1 MTHASSPPRAARRA
15 LRLIVAAVTLGGLV
29 LAVPAFLSA
38 VSAATETP
46 LSQTGW
52 VATANTNSSA
62 GDAPQNAISGDTGA
76 RFSSDA
82 AQASGMYWQVNMGS
96 AQTFNQIEMD
106 SGGYSTDYASAYNV
120 EVSANGTS
128 FTTVYSGTG
137 TSSPETAAFAT
148 QTAQYIRVVLTASET
163 TSWWSMVNVTVYSS
177 GGSGGGNTVTETNPG
192 SQTGTVGTAASLQV
206 SASDSAAGQTLT
218 DSATGLPAGLSI
230 NSSTGLIS
238 GTPTTAGTSSV
249 TVTAKDTTGA
259 SGTASFSWTVNA
271 ASSGGGGTSG
281 QLSETG
287 WVASSNTSSSAGDAP
302 QNAINGS
309 GGRFSSDAAQAPGM
323 YWQVNMGS
331 KQTFNQVV
339 LAAGGNTGDYA
350 DGYDVE
356 VSNDGTNFTPVYFS
370 TSTGQTETATFS
382 PQTAQYIRILLTAS
396 STGSWWSMTSFT
408 ADNTPVTPPTASAPA
423 TGGSLGSN
431 VTVFT
436 PSESVGSILS
446 TLNTISNAQVGNQFG
461 TQRYQIYFEPGT
473 YGTTSNPLVFTVGYY
488 EAIAGLGQLPSG
500 VVINGAINTY
510 NQCSGTTCNAT
521 DNFWRSITNLTI
533 NVTGM
538 TGCFANEDVW
548 AASQASPMRDVV
560 INGNVT
566 LMDYCDG
573 SPDYASGGFIA
584 NSDITGAVTNGSQQQ
599 YYVRNTDI
607 GSWSNAVWNQV
618 FSGDPGAPGQSFAAN
633 SGDSGGPNSYTTLST
648 TPASEEEPFLYTNSS
663 GAYEVFVPSLQTSS
677 NGPNFTSGTEPGSS
691 LPLSDFYVV
700 NSGSTVAQI
709 NAALAAGDDLLFTP
723 GVYSYAN
730 TINVTNANTKIIGL
744 GFATLIPTAGN
755 ITMST
760 ADVPGIN
767 ISGLIFDAGP
777 TQSSS
782 LLSIG
787 TEGSTAS
794 NAANPVTVD
803 DVFFRV
809 GGAETG
815 TVATAFVDNSNN
827 SIIDDTWIWRADH
840 GSGAGSWTGDQSA
853 TGLVVNGSNV
863 ETTGLAVEHFEQY
876 ETIWNG
882 QGGTDIFFQNENPYE
897 VPSQGAWMSSA
908 TQDGYP
914 AFYLPSSVTSFTG
927 YGMGSYSYFDQ
938 GVSIVNAMGF
948 QAPVAS
954 GIHLNDLFTVF
965 LNGSGGIESVVNGT
979 GAAVSP
985 TNGGPSDVV
994 SAS

>member
-1 MTHASSPPRAARRA
+1 M
-15 LRLIVAAVTLGGLV
+15 
-29 LAVPAFLSA
+29 
-38 VSAATETP
+38 
-46 LSQTGW
+46 
-52 VATANTNSSA
+52 
-62 GDAPQNAISGDTGA
+62 
-76 RFSSDA
+76 
-82 AQASGMYWQVNMGS
+82 
-96 AQTFNQIEMD
+96 
-106 SGGYSTDYASAYNV
+106 
-120 EVSANGTS
+120 
-128 FTTVYSGTG
+128 YSGTG
-137 TSSPETAAFAT
+137 TSSPETATFAT

-163 TSWWSMVNVTVYSS
+163 TSWWSMVNFTVYAS
-177 GGSGGGNTVTETNPG
+177 GGSGGGNTVTDTNPG

-206 SASDSAAGQTLT
+206 SASDSASGQTLT
-218 DSATGLPAGLSI
+218 YSATGLPAGLSI

-302 QNAINGS
+302 QNAIDGTA
-309 GGRFSSDAAQAPGM
+309 GGRFSSDADQAPGM

-331 KQTFNQVV
+331 KQTFNEVV

-356 VSNDGTNFTPVYFS
+356 VSNDGTNFTPVYFG
-370 TSTGQTETATFS
+370 TGTGQTETATFS

-396 STGSWWSMTSFT
+396 STGNWWSMTSFT

-473 YGTTSNPLVFTVGYY
+473 YGTTSDPLVFTVGYY

-599 YYVRNTDI
+599 YYARNTDI

-618 FSGDPGAPGQSFAAN
+618 FSGDPGAPAQSFAAN

-663 GAYEVFVPSLQTSS
+663 GAYEVFVPSLQTNS

-700 NSGSTVAQI
+700 NSV
-709 NAALAAGDDLLFTP
+709 
-723 GVYSYAN
+723 
-730 TINVTNANTKIIGL
+730 
-744 GFATLIPTAGN
+744 
-755 ITMST
+755 
-760 ADVPGIN
+760 
-767 ISGLIFDAGP
+767 
-777 TQSSS
+777 
-782 LLSIG
+782 
-787 TEGSTAS
+787 EH
-794 NAANPVTVD
+794 
-803 DVFFRV
+803 
-809 GGAETG
+809 GGADQRRARG
-815 TVATAFVDNSNN
+815 RATTCCSPPAC
-827 SIIDDTWIWRADH
+827 T
-840 GSGAGSWTGDQSA
+840 A
-853 TGLVVNGSNV
+853 TP
-863 ETTGLAVEHFEQY
+863 T
-876 ETIWNG
+876 
-882 QGGTDIFFQNENPYE
+882 
-897 VPSQGAWMSSA
+897 PSTSPTPTPRSSA
-908 TQDGYP
+908 
-914 AFYLPSSVTSFTG
+914 
-927 YGMGSYSYFDQ
+927 
-938 GVSIVNAMGF
+938 
-948 QAPVAS
+948 
-954 GIHLNDLFTVF
+954 
-965 LNGSGGIESVVNGT
+965 
-979 GAAVSP
+979 
-985 TNGGPSDVV
+985 
-994 SAS
+994 SASPP

>member
-1 MTHASSPPRAARRA
+1 MTHASSPPRAPRRA
-15 LRLIVAAVTLGGLV
+15 LRLIVAAVTLGGMV

-38 VSAATETP
+38 ASAATETP

-52 VATANTNSSA
+52 VATSNTNSSA

-106 SGGYSTDYASAYNV
+106 SGGYATDYASAYNV
-120 EVSANGTS
+120 EVSSNGTT

-137 TSSPETAAFAT
+137 TSSPETATFAT

-163 TSWWSMVNVTVYSS
+163 TPWWSMVNFTVYSS
-177 GGSGGGNTVTETNPG
+177 GGGSGGDTVTVTGLG
-192 SQTGTVGTAASLQV
+192 SQTGTVGAAASLQV
-206 SASDSAAGQTLT
+206 SASDSASGQTLSY
-218 DSATGLPAGLSI
+218 SAAGLPAGLAI
-230 NSSTGLIS
+230 NPSTGLIS

-259 SGTASFSWTVNA
+259 SGTATFSWTVNA
-271 ASSGGGGTSG
+271 SSGGGGGASG
-281 QLSETG
+281 QLSEAG

-302 QNAINGS
+302 ANAINGS
-309 GGRFSSDAAQAPGM
+309 GGRFSSDADEAPGM

-331 KQTFNQVV
+331 KQTFNEVV

-356 VSNDGTNFTPVYFS
+356 VSNDGTNFTPVYFGS
-370 TSTGQTETATFS
+370 GSSQTETATFS

-396 STGSWWSMTSFT
+396 SASNWWSMTSFT
-408 ADNTPVTPPTASAPA
+408 VDNTPVTPPTASAPA
-423 TGGSLGSN
+423 TGGSLGAN

-436 PSESVGSILS
+436 PSESVASILS
-446 TLNTISNAQVGNQFG
+446 TLNTISNAQVSNQFG

-473 YGTTSNPLVFTVGYY
+473 YGSTSNPLVFTVGYY

-521 DNFWRSITNLTI
+521 DNFWRSVTNLTI

-599 YYVRNTDI
+599 YYVRNSDV

-618 FSGDPGAPGQSFAAN
+618 FYGVNGAPAQSFAAN
-633 SGDSGGPNSYTTLST
+633 SGDSGGPNSYTTLSA
-648 TPASEEEPFLYTNSS
+648 TPESEEEPFLYTNSA
-663 GAYEVFVPSLQTSS
+663 GAYEVFVPSLQTNSD
-677 NGPNFTSGTEPGSS
+677 GPNFTSGTEPGSS

-700 NSGSTVAQI
+700 NSSSTVAQI

-730 TINVTNANTKIIGL
+730 TINVTNPNTKIIGL

-755 ITMST
+755 ITLST

-767 ISGLIFDAGP
+767 VSGLIFDAGP

-782 LLSIG
+782 LLQIG
-787 TEGSTAS
+787 TEGSTAN

-809 GGAETG
+809 GGAEAG

-840 GSGAGSWTGDQSA
+840 GAGAGGWTGDQSA

-863 ETTGLAVEHFEQY
+863 ETTGLAVEHFQQY

-897 VPSQGAWMSSA
+897 VPSQGVWMSSA

-914 AFYLPSSVTSFTG
+914 ALYLPSSVTSFTG

-938 GVSIVNAMGF
+938 GVSIENAMGF
-948 QAPVAS
+948 QAPAAS

>member
-1 MTHASSPPRAARRA
+1 MPPATPPDAARGVAWRGPRGATRRA
-15 LRLIVAAVTLGGLV
+15 IRLVVAALTLGGMA
-29 LAVPAFLSA
+29 LAVPAFMSA
-38 VSAATETP
+38 ASAATETP
-46 LSQTGW
+46 LSQAGW
-52 VATANTNSSA
+52 VASSNTNSSA

-106 SGGYSTDYASAYNV
+106 SGGYSTDYARGYNV
-120 EVSANGTS
+120 EVSTNGTT
-128 FTTVYSGTG
+128 FTSVDTGTG
-137 TSSPETAAFAT
+137 TSSPETVTFAT
-148 QTAQYIRVVLTASET
+148 QTAQYIRVVLTQAVSPY
-163 TSWWSMVNVTVYSS
+163 WWSMVNFTVYTS
-177 GGSGGGNTVTETNPG
+177 GGSGGGG
-192 SQTGTVGTAASLQV
+192 G
-206 SASDSAAGQTLT
+206 
-218 DSATGLPAGLSI
+218 
-230 NSSTGLIS
+230 
-238 GTPTTAGTSSV
+238 
-249 TVTAKDTTGA
+249 
-259 SGTASFSWTVNA
+259 
-271 ASSGGGGTSG
+271 GGGGTSG

-287 WVASSNTSSSAGDAP
+287 WVASSNTNSSAGDAP

-309 GGRFSSDAAQAPGM
+309 GGRFSSDADEAPGM

-331 KQTFNQVV
+331 QQTFNEVV
-339 LAAGGNTGDYA
+339 LASGGNAGDYA
-350 DGYDVE
+350 NGYDVE

-382 PQTAQYIRILLTAS
+382 TQTAQYIRILLTAS
-396 STGSWWSMTSFT
+396 STSNWWSLTSFT
-408 ADNTPVTPPTASAPA
+408 VDNTLVTPPTASAPA

-436 PSESVGSILS
+436 PSESVSSILA

-473 YGTTSNPLVFTVGYY
+473 YGTAANPLVFTVGYY

-584 NSDITGAVTNGSQQQ
+584 NSDITGTVTNGSQQQ
-599 YYVRNTDI
+599 YYVRNSDV

-618 FSGDPGAPGQSFAAN
+618 FSGVNGAPAQSFAAN

-648 TPASEEEPFLYTNSS
+648 TPASEEEPFLYTNSA
-663 GAYEVFVPSLQTSS
+663 GAYNVFVPSLQTNSD
-677 NGPNFTSGTEPGSS
+677 GPNFSSGTEPGSS

-700 NSGSTVAQI
+700 NSSSTVAQI
-709 NAALAAGDDLLFTP
+709 NAALAADDDLLFTP
-723 GVYSYAN
+723 GVYSYAS
-730 TINVTNANTKIIGL
+730 TINVTNPNTKIIGL

-760 ADVPGIN
+760 ADVGGIN

-782 LLSIG
+782 LLQIG
-787 TEGSTAS
+787 TEGSTAN

-809 GGAETG
+809 GGAEAG

-827 SIIDDTWIWRADH
+827 SIVDDTWIWRADH
-840 GSGAGSWTGDQSA
+840 GAGAGGWTGDQSA

-863 ETTGLAVEHFEQY
+863 ETTGLAVEHFQQY

-897 VPSQGAWMSSA
+897 VPSQAVWMSSA

-938 GVSIVNAMGF
+938 GVSIENAMGF

-965 LNGSGGIESVVNGT
+965 LNGAGGIESVVNGT

>member
-1 MTHASSPPRAARRA
+1 MPPATPPDAARGVARRGPRGATRRA
-15 LRLIVAAVTLGGLV
+15 IRLVVAALTLGGMA
-29 LAVPAFLSA
+29 LAVPAFMSA
-38 VSAATETP
+38 ASAATETP
-46 LSQTGW
+46 LSQAGW
-52 VATANTNSSA
+52 VASSNTNSSA

-106 SGGYSTDYASAYNV
+106 SGGYSTDYARGYNV
-120 EVSANGTS
+120 EVSTNGTT
-128 FTTVYSGTG
+128 FTSVDTGTG
-137 TSSPETAAFAT
+137 TSSPETVTFAT
-148 QTAQYIRVVLTASET
+148 QTAQYIRVVLTQAVSPY
-163 TSWWSMVNVTVYSS
+163 WWSMVNFTVY
-177 GGSGGGNTVTETNPG
+177 T
-192 SQTGTVGTAASLQV
+192 
-206 SASDSAAGQTLT
+206 
-218 DSATGLPAGLSI
+218 
-230 NSSTGLIS
+230 
-238 GTPTTAGTSSV
+238 
-249 TVTAKDTTGA
+249 
-259 SGTASFSWTVNA
+259 
-271 ASSGGGGTSG
+271 SGGGGGGGGSTSG

-287 WVASSNTSSSAGDAP
+287 WVASSNTNSSAGDAP

-309 GGRFSSDAAQAPGM
+309 GGRFSSDADEAPGM

-331 KQTFNQVV
+331 QQTFNEVV
-339 LAAGGNTGDYA
+339 LASGGNAGDYA
-350 DGYDVE
+350 NGYDVE

-382 PQTAQYIRILLTAS
+382 TQTAQYIRILLTAS
-396 STGSWWSMTSFT
+396 STSNWWSLTSFT
-408 ADNTPVTPPTASAPA
+408 VDNTLVTPPTASAPA

-436 PSESVGSILS
+436 PSESVSSILA

-473 YGTTSNPLVFTVGYY
+473 YGTAANPLVFTVGYY

-521 DNFWRSITNLTI
+521 DNFWRSITDLTI

-584 NSDITGAVTNGSQQQ
+584 NSDITGTVTNGSQQQ
-599 YYVRNTDI
+599 YYVRNSDV

-618 FSGDPGAPGQSFAAN
+618 FSGVNGAPAQSFAAN

-648 TPASEEEPFLYTNSS
+648 TPASEEEPFLYTNSA
-663 GAYEVFVPSLQTSS
+663 GAYNVFVPSLQTNSD
-677 NGPNFTSGTEPGSS
+677 GPNFSSGTEPGSS

-700 NSGSTVAQI
+700 NSSSTVAQI

-723 GVYSYAN
+723 GVYSYAS
-730 TINVTNANTKIIGL
+730 TINVTNPNTKIIGL

-760 ADVPGIN
+760 ADVGGIN

-782 LLSIG
+782 LLQIG
-787 TEGSTAS
+787 TEGSTAN

-809 GGAETG
+809 GGAEAG

-827 SIIDDTWIWRADH
+827 SIVDDTWIWRADH
-840 GSGAGSWTGDQSA
+840 GAGAGGWTGDQSA

-863 ETTGLAVEHFEQY
+863 ETTGLAVEHFQQY

-897 VPSQGAWMSSA
+897 VPSQAVWMSSA

-914 AFYLPSSVTSFTG
+914 AFYLPSSVTSFSG

-938 GVSIVNAMGF
+938 GVSIENAMGF

-965 LNGSGGIESVVNGT
+965 LNGAGGIESVVNGT